1 MQIALFGGS
10 FNPPHVGHLLSA
22 AYVRA
27 VSGVDAVW
35 LMPAHRH
42 AFNKPLA
49 PWADRVRMCRA
60 LASLL
65 TGVEVTE
72 VEALVPGE
80 GRTVDTVEHLKRT
93 YPGHAFRL
101 VIGTDILAETDQW
114 KAFDRLVELA
124 PPFVL
129 GRSGYDKPEVLP
141 AGLTWLGQVPM
152 PEVSSSDVRRRLAQ
166 GDDASSLVPSV
177 VLELVR
183 ELGLYG
189 RDGAPRV

>member
-27 VSGVDAVW
+27 VTGVDRVW

-49 PWADRVRMCRA
+49 PWEHRLRMCRA

-72 VEALVPGE
+72 VEALIPGD
-80 GRTVDTVEHLKRT
+80 GRTIDTVEYLRRA
-93 YPGHAFRL
+93 YPQHAFRL

-114 KAFDRLVELA
+114 KAFDRLAELA
-124 PPFVL
+124 PLFVL
-129 GRSGYDKPEVLP
+129 GRSGYDKPNVLP
-141 AGLTWLGQVPM
+141 PGATWLGRVLM
-152 PEVSSSDVRRRLAQ
+152 PEVSSSEVRRLLER
-166 GDDASSLVPSV
+166 GDDASRLVPSAVLDV
-177 VLELVR
+177 VR
-183 ELGLYG
+183 QADLY
-189 RDGAPRV
+189 R

>member
-1 MQIALFGGS
+1 MKVALFGGS

-27 VSGVDAVW
+27 VTGVDAVW

-49 PWADRVRMCRA
+49 PWHHRLRMCRA

-72 VEALVPGE
+72 VEALIPGD
-80 GRTVDTVEHLKRT
+80 GRTIDTVAYLRRT
-93 YPGHAFRL
+93 YPQHSFQI

-114 KAFDRLVELA
+114 KAFDRLVEMA
-124 PPFVL
+124 PPLIL
-129 GRSGYDKPEVLP
+129 GRTGYDKPDALP
-141 AGLTWLGQVPM
+141 AGTTWIGQVSM
-152 PEVSSSDVRRRLAQ
+152 PEVSSSEVRRLLEI
-166 GDDASSLVPSV
+166 GGDASAFVPSV
-177 VLELVR
+177 VLDVVR
-183 ELGLYG
+183 QTGLY
-189 RDGAPRV
+189 A